1 MLTRLAC
8 TPTPTKTSLSLRLPL
23 ILLTAPLTSPNIT
36 QHIFTSAS
44 SVSDLDSQED
54 DSLSIPS
61 SLLITCSGSIRSYA
75 KLLLTPMAMST
86 GFSHHTIIV
95 GSTQQP
101 GRVGSRSSH
110 HLIDQQQA
118 RRSEPTSNSRWTHS
132 CSSHRSRITHISS
145 FHCSYSRTKLP
156 IVIISSS
163 SVSLDNKNIDHLSQ
177 H

>member
-1 MLTRLAC
+1 MPHLAKFCQHHSRLSYVHANPTRLHSDSNKDLALTTTTSHTPNC
-8 TPTPTKTSLSLRLPL
+8 TPL
-23 ILLTAPLTSPNIT
+23 
-36 QHIFTSAS
+36 
-44 SVSDLDSQED
+44 
-54 DSLSIPS
+54 
-61 SLLITCSGSIRSYA
+61 SYA